1 MSILTSRVEIT
12 FTEEGDQTRAE
23 AVLDQGGER
32 FYGVGQ
38 AKRAP
43 GDPDVPVIGGTR
55 GRPRSG
61 GSLAQAARG
70 SRRARRRLPKL
81 ILARGV
87 GAPPRPSV
95 GLEPRPPGCD
105 PGRVLP

>member
-43 GDPDVPVIGGTR
+43 GDPDVPVIGEE
-55 GRPRSG
+55 
-61 GSLAQAARG
+61 LAAARALADL
-70 SRRARRRLPKL
+70 SHKL
-81 ILARGV
+81 
-87 GAPPRPSV
+87 
-95 GLEPRPPGCD
+95 LEAAAE
-105 PGRVLP
+105 RVDAFRD